1 MSVSNMGEKTKE
13 AGEDL
18 SEKQFYIVQMDSS
31 GDMEVAESAT
41 DLLLGV
47 LQDKPESGQ
56 AGTYR
61 HKGTSKVVA
70 SAAIAIGAYVTT
82 TNAGKAVT
90 TTTQGNKVI
99 GIALEA
105 AAADGDII
113 EIQLVHFTYT
123 PAA

>member
-1 MSVSNMGEKTKE
+1 MSQSNMGEKTKL
-13 AGEDL
+13 ASEDL
-18 SEKQFYIVQMDSS
+18 SAKQYYFVQMDSS
-31 GDMEVAESAT
+31 GDMEIGEGAT

-61 HKGTSKVVA
+61 HEGTTKVVA
-70 SAAIAIGAYVTT
+70 SGAIAIGADVTSDA
-82 TNAGKAVT
+82 AGKAVT
-90 TTTQGNKVI
+90 TTTQGDKVK

-113 EIQLVHFTYT
+113 EIQLVHFTLC

>member
-1 MSVSNMGEKTKE
+1 MGEKTKE
-13 AGEDL
+13 ASEDL
-18 SEKQFYIVQMDSS
+18 SAKQFYIVQMDAN

-61 HKGTSKVVA
+61 HMGTTKVVA
-70 SAAIAIGAYVTT
+70 SDAIAIGARVTT

-90 TTTQGNKVI
+90 TTTNGDVVV

-113 EIQLVHFTYT
+113 EIQLVMSKEWF
-123 PAA
+123 A

>member
-31 GDMEVAESAT
+31 GDMEVAEGAT

-61 HKGTSKVVA
+61 HKGTSKVIA

-82 TNAGKAVT
+82 NNAGKAVT
-90 TTTQGNKVI
+90 TTTQGDAVI
-99 GIALEA
+99 GMALEA

-113 EIQLVHFTYT
+113 EIQLMRFNYV
-123 PAA
+123 AGA

>member
-1 MSVSNMGEKTKE
+1 MSQSNRGEKTKL
-13 AGEDL
+13 ASEDL
-18 SEKQFYIVQMDSS
+18 SEKQFYIMQMDSD
-31 GDMEVAESAT
+31 GNMEIAESAT
-41 DLLLGV
+41 DLILGV

-61 HKGTSKVVA
+61 HAGTSKVVA
-70 SAAIAIGAYVTT
+70 SAAIAIGADVTT
-82 TNAGKAVT
+82 TSAGKAVT
-90 TTTQGNKVI
+90 TTTQGDKVI

-113 EIQLVHFTYT
+113 EIQLVRYTYC